1 MRRIAAAI
9 SAVLLLTLSLVFT
22 EAGVSRA
29 APPVTP
35 VLMHIRFAHAASARV
50 DIVTFVFR
58 PSAPKDVR
66 AEYVPRSGLIQD
78 GSGNRVF
85 VLGRSFV
92 KVTFHNSAAHNIE
105 GRPAAPRNLFPLGR
119 TTNVVH
125 VKQGGDFEG
134 VVTYYLGLCGRRP
147 APPAHPTVSSVGR
160 DVILSIPTR

>member
-105 GRPAAPRNLFPLGR
+105 GRPQGDPQSLFVQVDGVRRGAGGWGRWWCEDPGPAA
-119 TTNVVH
+119 
-125 VKQGGDFEG
+125 
-134 VVTYYLGLCGRRP
+134 
-147 APPAHPTVSSVGR
+147 VSS
-160 DVILSIPTR
+160 L